1 MERISTQEDF
11 VFGSVMSN
19 KHLCQHL
26 IQIILPE
33 LRINRIEF
41 PTLQKAVQEN
51 IISRGVRFDVYTKDQ
66 NGVVYEIDMQV
77 RHTRGLPQWV
87 RYYQGRIDGDM
98 LRHGQPYAKLRQSY
112 VIFICPF
119 HPYDKGLHKY
129 EFRNYCRQDKSLA
142 MGDGRT
148 AIFLNAKGMVN
159 DVDQDLRNFLEYVD
173 NKDVKDDHYVDELR
187 DYINVLSKD
196 TEWRKEYMDN
206 KTHMMFH
213 DEDIRAEGRKEGR
226 AEGQTLAIKKTVAM
240 LKPMDIPETE
250 IAKKIQQTFDLSDQ
264 EAADMINTK

>member
-1 MERISTQEDF
+1 
-11 VFGSVMSN
+11 
-19 KHLCQHL
+19 
-26 IQIILPE
+26 
-33 LRINRIEF
+33 
-41 PTLQKAVQEN
+41 
-51 IISRGVRFDVYTKDQ
+51 
-66 NGVVYEIDMQV
+66 
-77 RHTRGLPQWV
+77 
-87 RYYQGRIDGDM
+87 
-98 LRHGQPYAKLRQSY
+98 
-112 VIFICPF
+112 
-119 HPYDKGLHKY
+119 
-129 EFRNYCRQDKSLA
+129 

-148 AIFLNAKGMVN
+148 AIFLNAKGTVN
-159 DVDQDLRNFLEYVD
+159 DVDQDLRNFPEYVD
-173 NKDVKDDHYVDELR
+173 NKDVRDDHYVDELR

>member
-1 MERISTQEDF
+1 
-11 VFGSVMSN
+11 
-19 KHLCQHL
+19 
-26 IQIILPE
+26 
-33 LRINRIEF
+33 
-41 PTLQKAVQEN
+41 
-51 IISRGVRFDVYTKDQ
+51 
-66 NGVVYEIDMQV
+66 
-77 RHTRGLPQWV
+77 
-87 RYYQGRIDGDM
+87 
-98 LRHGQPYAKLRQSY
+98 
-112 VIFICPF
+112 
-119 HPYDKGLHKY
+119 
-129 EFRNYCRQDKSLA
+129 

-148 AIFLNAKGMVN
+148 AIFLNAKGTVN
-159 DVDQDLRNFLEYVD
+159 DVDQDLRNFPEYVD
-173 NKDVKDDHYVDELR
+173 NKDVRDDHYVDELR

-213 DEDIRAEGRKEGR
+213 DEDIR

>member
-1 MERISTQEDF
+1 M
-11 VFGSVMSN
+11 
-19 KHLCQHL
+19 
-26 IQIILPE
+26 
-33 LRINRIEF
+33 
-41 PTLQKAVQEN
+41 
-51 IISRGVRFDVYTKDQ
+51 
-66 NGVVYEIDMQV
+66 
-77 RHTRGLPQWV
+77 

-119 HPYDKGLHKY
+119 DPYDKGLHKY
-129 EFRNYCRQDKSLA
+129 EFRNYCSQDKALA

-148 AIFLNAKGMVN
+148 TIFLNTKGTVN

-173 NKDVKDDHYVDELR
+173 NKNVKDDHYVDELR

-213 DEDIRAEGRKEGR
+213 DEDIRAEGRM
-226 AEGQTLAIKKTVAM
+226 EGQTMTIKKTVTM
-240 LKPMDIPETE
+240 LKLMDVPDAE
-250 IAKKIQQTFDLSDQ
+250 IAQKIQQTFGLSDR
-264 EAADMINTK
+264 ETADLISVK

>member
-1 MERISTQEDF
+1 
-11 VFGSVMSN
+11 
-19 KHLCQHL
+19 
-26 IQIILPE
+26 
-33 LRINRIEF
+33 
-41 PTLQKAVQEN
+41 
-51 IISRGVRFDVYTKDQ
+51 
-66 NGVVYEIDMQV
+66 
-77 RHTRGLPQWV
+77 
-87 RYYQGRIDGDM
+87 
-98 LRHGQPYAKLRQSY
+98 
-112 VIFICPF
+112 
-119 HPYDKGLHKY
+119 
-129 EFRNYCRQDKSLA
+129 

-148 AIFLNAKGMVN
+148 AIFLKAKGTVN
-159 DVDQDLRNFLEYVD
+159 DVDQDLRNFPEYVD
-173 NKDVKDDHYVDELR
+173 NKDVRDDHYVDELR

-213 DEDIRAEGRKEGR
+213 DEDIR